1 MAIFKW
7 SILATGSPLL
17 NESDLAALILNIL
30 IRICEYFPSRDN
42 EGSIIRPLPRVKR
55 ILSDALSL
63 PHVVQLLLTF
73 DPILVEKVATLLS
86 LVMSDNP
93 LLSRLFN
100 SGVFFFVMMYTG
112 QFYFILRNTTI
123 GPKQVSFHVV
133 GSNVLPIAKFLRMT
147 HTTQALSLE
156 DSSDQLPRSVLSPML
171 PEAMIRY
178 LDTYGPE
185 EFSQVFLGEF
195 DTPEVIWGSEMRRLL
210 IEKIAAHLADF
221 TPRLQSNPRALYQF
235 CPIPAIAYPQL
246 EAELFCQAYYLRHL
260 CDTVRFPDWPIK
272 EPVNLLRELLE
283 SWKREV
289 EKKPSGMTE
298 DDALTTLGLPKSTP
312 FNDATIRKAYFKL
325 AQQYHPDKNPEGC
338 SLFLH
343 ILDFIRCLTLYVR
356 FNRTRYVR
364 KSGCC
369 LSVALQSQF
378 ARD

>member
-1 MAIFKW
+1 M
-7 SILATGSPLL
+7 ATGSPLL

-112 QFYFILRNTTI
+112 QFYFILRNTAT
-123 GPKQVSFHVV
+123 GPKQASFHVV